1 LITLAITPL
10 FCGVIAYDNQPSFR
24 LFPVTSSSLD
34 LPPKGVPLIEGKSL
48 AKIKQIMQEIMY
60 EKETIYRRADPRD
73 T

>member
-1 LITLAITPL
+1 MEENDSYAEPADPRV
-10 FCGVIAYDNQPSFR
+10 FRYDI
-24 LFPVTSSSLD
+24 VCD
-34 LPPKGVPLIEGKSL
+34 LPPKSVPLIEGKSL